1 MADSSRQSVMVFLR
15 LPDGDE
21 MLALA
26 MSIETPQTD
35 DAAVRRG

>member
-26 MSIETPQTD
+26 MTIDPPQTV
-35 DAAVRRG
+35 DAAVR